1 MVIWPAWSNTTRSTD
16 IKIIN
21 LRAYDK
27 IYKKREK
34 KKKIFFSPNFCSFFI
49 SAVSSVEQIIPERNP
64 TSTNSKLDTDL
75 QMNSTTYVTVN

>member
-16 IKIIN
+16 VKIIN

-34 KKKIFFSPNFCSFFI
+34 KKKSSFHPIFVPFLFQQLALWN
-49 SAVSSVEQIIPERNP
+49 
-64 TSTNSKLDTDL
+64 KLSLKEILPALIQNWTQTYRCIL
-75 QMNSTTYVTVN
+75 QLM